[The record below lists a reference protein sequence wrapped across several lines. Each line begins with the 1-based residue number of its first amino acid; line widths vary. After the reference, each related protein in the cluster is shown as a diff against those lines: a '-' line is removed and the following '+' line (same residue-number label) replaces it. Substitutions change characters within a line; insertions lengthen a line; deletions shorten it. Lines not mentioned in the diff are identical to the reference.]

1 MTTGILAGKAILIT
15 GASRGIGAA
24 TARVAHRDGAV
35 VIAHYG
41 ANKAAAQRLSDDL
54 GGERIHLISGDLTD
68 PASTR
73 RVWEQAVEA
82 AGRIG
87 VLVNNAGAWIASPLT
102 DDGWDGGWRENLALN
117 LLAPADLCRYAIE
130 HFRAHG
136 GGTIVNVAS
145 RSSHRGD
152 DAEHLAYGAAK
163 GGLLALTRG
172 IARGYARENVL
183 AYAVAPSWV
192 ATDLSADAVD
202 ADAVAAL
209 PMREPVPPEDV
220 AETIVFLA
228 SGRARHATGATV
240 DITGADYVR

>member
-1 MTTGILAGKAILIT
+1 MSSLAGKTVLIT

-24 TARVAHRDGAV
+24 TARVAHREGAV

-41 ANKAAAQRLSDDL
+41 ANTAAAQRLSDEL
-54 GGERIHLISGDLTD
+54 GGTRIHLVAGDLTD
-68 PASTR
+68 PAQTR
-73 RVWEQAVEA
+73 RVWDQAVEA
-82 AGRIG
+82 AGAVD

-102 DDGWDGGWRENLALN
+102 DEGWAPGWQANIALN
-117 LLAPADLCRYAIE
+117 LQAPADLCRYAIE
-130 HFRAHG
+130 HFRTRG
-136 GGTIVNVAS
+136 GGAIVNVAS

-172 IARGYARENVL
+172 ISRGYARENIL

-202 ADAVAAL
+202 AEAVAAL
-209 PMREPVPPEDV
+209 PLREPVPPGDV

-228 SGRARHATGATV
+228 SGRARHATGTTV

>member
-1 MTTGILAGKAILIT
+1 MSTGIMAGTAILIT

-24 TARVAHRDGAV
+24 TARVAHREGAV

-41 ANKAAAQRLSDDL
+41 ANKAAAQRLADDL

-68 PASTR
+68 SASTR

-82 AGRIG
+82 AGGIG
-87 VLVNNAGAWIASPLT
+87 VLVNNAGAWIESPLT
-102 DDGWDGGWRENLALN
+102 DDGWADGWRDNLALN
-117 LLAPADLCRYAIE
+117 LQAPADLCRYAIE

-172 IARGYARENVL
+172 IARGYARESVL
-183 AYAVAPSWV
+183 AYAVAPGWV

-202 ADAVAAL
+202 ADAIAAL
-209 PMREPVPPEDV
+209 PMREPVPPQDV